1 MRNISKISSWKYP
14 VILLF
19 GIGISNLG
27 MWVYFIAL
35 NVLVFN
41 MTSSAL
47 AVTALYLIRPLAT
60 VFTNLWSGSVIDRTN
75 KKYLMVLLDIIQGAL
90 ILCLAYF
97 SSLLWIIYILVFFI
111 NMASSIYGP
120 TSTNYITRLI
130 PVNQRQKF
138 NSWRSLLGS
147 GAFFL
152 GPAITGV
159 LFLVGTPVLAIYINA
174 VAFFFSAIITMFMP
188 NLENEKEEN
197 TEKLSFHLFKTDW
210 NVVFQFSKNHLYV
223 MTIYFLFSAFIVM
236 QTAIDSLEVAFS
248 KEVILL
254 SDSEYG
260 FLVSIAGAGILIG
273 ALINVLFTKKLS
285 IPFMIG
291 GGSVVV
297 ALGYIIFSFSTSFS
311 VASIG
316 VFLLAFASA
325 FANTGFQTFYQNNIP
340 VEVMGRIGSLYG
352 FVEAFLIIVVT
363 SVFGITA
370 QFVSIKFT
378 VVSGAFITLLLTGFL
393 LFLNLTSKQKY
404 YRAISGNAKN
414 G

>member
-1 MRNISKISSWKYP
+1 MRKITKVSSWKYP
-14 VILLF
+14 IILLF

-75 KKYLMVLLDIIQGAL
+75 KKYLMVLLDTIQGVL

-130 PVNQRQKF
+130 PVSQRQKF

-188 NLENEKEEN
+188 NLENEKEEK
-197 TEKLSFHLFKTDW
+197 TEKLSLHIFKTDW
-210 NVVFQFSKNHLYV
+210 NVVIQFSKNHLYV

-291 GGSVVV
+291 IGSVVV

-363 SVFGITA
+363 TIFGLTA

-378 VVSGAFITLLLTGFL
+378 VVSGAFMTLLLTVFL
-393 LFLNLTSKQKY
+393 LFLNMGSKQKY
-404 YRAISGNAKN
+404 YRAIFGNAKN